1 MTPTIHVMAS
11 SEDEL
16 EAYRGDA
23 PDGVRV
29 AWVDSNASLEDQ
41 AAQIAG
47 AVALIAPSYPIPRE
61 LVEAAGSLRL
71 VQVTGAGTDRMNL
84 GELTSLGVKV
94 ANHGGG
100 KADAVAEHT
109 IALMLSVYRKL
120 HLLFPSV
127 RAGGWGRDIERDMPY
142 TSHELTGKTVG
153 IVGLGYIGKEVARR
167 LQGWKCDLLYY
178 DVVAAPPAME
188 REWGLRRAA
197 LDELLRSSDVVA
209 LLVPL
214 MDSTRRMIG
223 ERELGLMKPSAILIN
238 TCRGPVVDE
247 PALVNA
253 LRDRTIMAAGL
264 DVTDPEPPD
273 PGNPL
278 LRMDNVVITPHR
290 SSAVP
295 EAGEKSRA
303 FAVQNAARVAMGEEP
318 LSVVPGRRATDRVGC
333 SAWSSLVRE
342 KLSRLPSRPSGG

>member
-1 MTPTIHVMAS
+1 MAPTIHVMTS
-11 SEDEL
+11 TESDL
-16 EAYRGDA
+16 EAYRDDA
-23 PDGVRV
+23 PTGVDV
-29 AWVDSNASLEDQ
+29 AWVDSNAPLETQ
-41 AAQIAG
+41 SAQMKG

-61 LVEAAGSLRL
+61 LVEAAGGLKL

-84 GELTSLGVKV
+84 QELKSLGVKI

-127 RAGGWGRDIERDMPY
+127 RAGNWGRDILRGDVPY
-142 TSHELTGKTVG
+142 QAHELSGKTVG

-167 LQGWKCDLLYY
+167 LQGWKCELLYY
-178 DVVAAPPAME
+178 DLVPASPELE
-188 REWGLRRAA
+188 RDWGLRKTS
-197 LDELLRSSDVVA
+197 LDGLLRESDVVA

-214 MDSTRRMIG
+214 MDSTKGLIG
-223 ERELGLMKPSAILIN
+223 KRELGLMKSTAVLVN

-247 PALVNA
+247 AALLTA
-253 LRDRTIMAAGL
+253 LRSGTIMAAGL

-273 PGNPL
+273 ADNPL

-318 LSVVPGRRATDRVGC
+318 LSVVPVD
-333 SAWSSLVRE
+333 
-342 KLSRLPSRPSGG
+342 

>member
-1 MTPTIHVMAS
+1 MAA
-11 SEDEL
+11 SESEL
-16 EAYRGDA
+16 EPYRGDA
-23 PDGVRV
+23 PDGVLV
-29 AWVDSNASLEDQ
+29 EWVDSNASLEDQ
-41 AAQIAG
+41 AAQIRG
-47 AVALIAPSYPIPRE
+47 AVVLIAPSYPIPRE
-61 LVEAAGSLRL
+61 LVLAAGSLRL

-84 GELTSLGVKV
+84 RELTSLGVKV

-109 IALMLSVYRKL
+109 IALMLSGYRKL

-127 RAGGWGRDIERDMPY
+127 RAGRWGREIERDMPY
-142 TSHELTGKTVG
+142 EGHELTGKTVG

-178 DVVAAPPAME
+178 DVVAAPPQME
-188 REWGLRRAA
+188 REWGLRRVE
-197 LDELLRSSDVVA
+197 LEELLRSSDVVV

-214 MDSTRRMIG
+214 MESTRGMIG

-247 PALVNA
+247 PALVAA
-253 LRDRTIMAAGL
+253 LRDGTIMAAGL

-278 LRMDNVVITPHR
+278 LQMDNVVITPHR

-318 LSVVPGRRATDRVGC
+318 LSVVPV
-333 SAWSSLVRE
+333 E
-342 KLSRLPSRPSGG
+342 

>member
-1 MTPTIHVMAS
+1 MPPTIHVMAS
-11 SEDEL
+11 SESEL

-29 AWVDSNASLEDQ
+29 AWVNSNASLEDQ
-41 AAQIAG
+41 SAQIAG
-47 AVALIAPSYPIPRE
+47 AVALIAPSYPVPRE

-84 GELTSLGVKV
+84 GELTSLGVVV

-120 HLLFPSV
+120 HLLFYSV
-127 RAGGWGRDIERDMPY
+127 RAGGWGRDIEQDMPY
-142 TSHELTGKTVG
+142 TAHELTGKRVG

-167 LQGWKCDLLYY
+167 LQGWKCDLLYH

-188 REWGLRRAA
+188 REWGLKRVL
-197 LDELLRSSDVVA
+197 LDELLGSSDVVA

-247 PALVNA
+247 PALVTA
-253 LRDRTIMAAGL
+253 LRDGAIMAAGL

-278 LRMDNVVITPHR
+278 LGMDNVVITPHR

-303 FAVQNAARVAMGEEP
+303 FAVQNAARVAMGGEP
-318 LSVVPGRRATDRVGC
+318 LSVVPVD
-333 SAWSSLVRE
+333 
-342 KLSRLPSRPSGG
+342 